1 MSRTLQE
8 SRRRYAA
15 AICREA
21 GVTSPT
27 VKRAFATVP
36 RESFLTPPPWT
47 IFSPGG
53 MMEASTSD
61 PVDLYQDVLVV
72 LDRSRGINNG
82 QPSLHAAWLAA
93 VAPGSG
99 DGALQIGAG
108 TGYYTALLAELVG
121 PKGGV
126 EAYEIEEELAALAMD
141 HLAAFPQVNL
151 QARSGIGPAM
161 PEADV
166 IYVNAGLSA
175 PDPTWLRA
183 LRPGGRLI
191 FPWQPSEGRA
201 GVAMLVTR
209 LAGGFSAL
217 PIMPV
222 RFIPC
227 LGIHARA
234 GSAERTSEDAIWRTK
249 SVWLSGERMPD
260 ATATSVD
267 EAVWFSSEP
276 V

>member
-1 MSRTLQE
+1 MSDTLE
-8 SRRRYAA
+8 VKRRRYAA

-21 GVTSPT
+21 GVTSPA
-27 VKRAFATVP
+27 VELAFAMVA
-36 RESFLTPPPWT
+36 RESFLTPAPWT

-61 PVDLYQDVLVV
+61 PADLYQDVLVV

-93 VAPGSG
+93 IAPGPG
-99 DGALQIGAG
+99 DSALQIGAG
-108 TGYYTALLAELVG
+108 TGYYSALLAVLVG
-121 PKGGV
+121 PQGRV
-126 EAYEIEEELAALAMD
+126 DAYEIEEGLAALAKE
-141 HLAAFPQVNL
+141 HLAAFAHVHVH
-151 QARSGIGPAM
+151 ARSGIGLASA
-161 PEADV
+161 EADV

-175 PDPTWLRA
+175 PDPAWLRA

-191 FPWQPSEGRA
+191 FPWQPSERRA

-234 GSAERTSEDAIWRTK
+234 ASAERTSEDAIWRTK
-249 SVWLSGERMPD
+249 SVWLNGERTPD

>member
-27 VKRAFATVP
+27 VERAFATVP
-36 RESFLTPPPWT
+36 RENFLTPPPWT

-126 EAYEIEEELAALAMD
+126 EAYEIEEEMAALAMD

-183 LRPGGRLI
+183 LRLGGRLI
-191 FPWQPSEGRA
+191 FPWQPSEMRA

-209 LAGGFSAL
+209 LAGGFSVL

-227 LGIHARA
+227 LGAHARA
-234 GSAERTSEDAIWRTK
+234 GATDRTSEDAIWRTR
-249 SVWLSGERMPD
+249 SVWLGAERAPD
-260 ATATSVD
+260 ATATFAED
-267 EAVWFSSEP
+267 AVWFSSEP